1 MVSDPNAIRYRE
13 GSWYV
18 ADNKADSSEFG
29 DLEILTDKEKIEYLA
44 LVSENIKDAS
54 ELSKMKQLIYL
65 DLSGNPLSDI
75 SFLKYLEKLQILKLV
90 DTKVSDFS
98 VLNGL
103 SDLKYLYISH
113 DVLDKALEYID
124 TSRIDLV
131 IKK

>member
-1 MVSDPNAIRYRE
+1 
-13 GSWYV
+13 
-18 ADNKADSSEFG
+18 
-29 DLEILTDKEKIEYLA
+29 
-44 LVSENIKDAS
+44 
-54 ELSKMKQLIYL
+54 MKQLIYL